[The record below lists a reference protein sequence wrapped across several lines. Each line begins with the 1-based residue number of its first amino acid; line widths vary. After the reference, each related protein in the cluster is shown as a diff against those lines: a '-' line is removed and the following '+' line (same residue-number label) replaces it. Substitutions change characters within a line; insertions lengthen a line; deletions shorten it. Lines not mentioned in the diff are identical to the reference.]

1 MLIRVDSVLQED
13 LESLLGDDSSVLAGG
28 LPAHRQTL
36 IIMTSLISLGLNYY
50 NYLSYYS
57 FKVEVCISLLYL
69 DFSFHGNFSVK

>member
-13 LESLLGDDSSVLAGG
+13 LESLLADDSSVLAGG
-28 LPAHRQTL
+28 LPAHHQTL

-69 DFSFHGNFSVK
+69 DFSFHVNFSVK